1 MQNSHLREVVEII
14 GIVSIVAALLLVAW
28 EIRQSNRIAAA
39 QIEMQLAQG
48 FNETNISRATEPGFA
63 KLFPK
68 LSSPGSH
75 LVTATEQSQLSGL
88 ARHVMHLYHAAQ
100 LAHDN
105 GLLSAQRLD
114 MYRLD
119 FQQTLDRFPGLYPA
133 LLQVYDA
140 SPEMRAM
147 AVFEPLRELEAQ
159 RAPATADGPLRP
171 D

>member
-1 MQNSHLREVVEII
+1 MKNSHLREIVEII
-14 GIVSIVAALLLVAW
+14 GIISIVAALLLVAW
-28 EIRQSNRIAAA
+28 EIRESNRIAAL
-39 QIEMQLAQG
+39 QIEMRLAGG
-48 FNETNISRATEPGFA
+48 FNEMNMSRATEPAFA

-68 LSSPGSH
+68 MSSPGIH
-75 LVTATEQSQLSGL
+75 LVTATEDSQLRGL
-88 ARHVMHLYHAAQ
+88 ASHLMNLYAAAQ

-105 GLLSAQRLD
+105 GLLGAEFFE

-119 FQQTLDRFPGLYPA
+119 LQQTLDRYPGLYPA

-140 SPEMRAM
+140 SPEMNAM
-147 AVFEPLRELEAQ
+147 PVFEPLRELEAQ

>member
-1 MQNSHLREVVEII
+1 MRNSHLREIVEII
-14 GIVSIVAALLLVAW
+14 GIISIVAALLLVAW

-39 QIEMQLAQG
+39 QIEMGLARG
-48 FNETNISRATEPGFA
+48 FNETNVSRATEPDFA

-68 LSSPGSH
+68 LSSPGNH

-88 ARHVMHLYHAAQ
+88 AQHLMHLYHAAQ
-100 LAHDN
+100 VAHDN

-119 FQQTLDRFPGLYPA
+119 FQQVLDRFPGLYPA

-140 SPEMRAM
+140 SPEMSAM
-147 AVFEPLRELEAQ
+147 PVFEPLRDLEAQ
-159 RAPATADGPLRP
+159 RAPAAADGPLRP